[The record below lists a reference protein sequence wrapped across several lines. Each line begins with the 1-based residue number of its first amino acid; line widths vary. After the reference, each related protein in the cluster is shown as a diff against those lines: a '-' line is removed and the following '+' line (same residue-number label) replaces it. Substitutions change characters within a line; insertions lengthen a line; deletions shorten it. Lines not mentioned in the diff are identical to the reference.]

1 MKNGGFK
8 RPQIERKPRPP
19 LVPRDTPVRATMQ
32 VAALFRPIPKETV
45 KAKPGKRAPTVD
57 EKRWMDAIV
66 EYGCI
71 ACLLDGEPG
80 TPAAVHHLVV
90 GNRRL
95 GHGWTIPLCDPGHHQ
110 NGKPLGRISI
120 HPGRSPAF
128 IQRYGTERELLER
141 LQRILGF
148 NATGDQT

>member
-1 MKNGGFK
+1 MKRSGFK
-8 RPQIERKPRPP
+8 AKLYERTPRAP
-19 LVPRDTPVRATMQ
+19 LVLTQEPPRATMQ
-32 VAALFRPIPKETV
+32 KAALFKPVPKGV
-45 KAKPGKRAPTVD
+45 KAKPGKRTPNAL
-57 EKRWMDAIV
+57 EARWMDAIV
-66 EYGCI
+66 SFGCI